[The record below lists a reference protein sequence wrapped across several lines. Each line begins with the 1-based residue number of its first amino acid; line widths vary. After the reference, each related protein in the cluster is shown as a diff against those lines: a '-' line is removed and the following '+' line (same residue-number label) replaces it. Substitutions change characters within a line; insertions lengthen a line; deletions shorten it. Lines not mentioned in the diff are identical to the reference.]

1 MSDKIS
7 IIGLLGEHIENS
19 ISPFIHHKFI
29 RYYSINYCYVPFQIK
44 TKELPVALTGAR
56 TLGICGLNVTIPF
69 KKSAMKFIDNNDLAA
84 ERIGAINTIVRK
96 DEKLYGYNTD
106 WIGFK
111 EPLAKNGEIN
121 FAGKKAVVLGAGGA
135 ARAVVY
141 ALAEGGCSAIS
152 IFNRSEWRAVE
163 LKRNFQHIFPQC
175 EIKIFPLSGPA
186 LQREISEADLL
197 INATPLGSWYYP
209 GQNPLSEEIKLP
221 PQLIV
226 YDLIYYPDKTP
237 LLRWAEKSGNKII
250 NGKEMLVY
258 QAVESFYLWTNIYP
272 EQKIINQT
280 ISEILEMGKG

>member
-1 MSDKIS
+1 MADKIS

-29 RYYSINYCYVPFQIK
+29 RYYSLNYCYVPFQIK
-44 TKELPVALTGAR
+44 REELLVAITGAR

-69 KKSAMKFIDNNDLAA
+69 KKNAMQFIDNNDLAA

-96 DEKLYGYNTD
+96 NGKLYGYNTD
-106 WIGFK
+106 WIGFHK
-111 EPLAKNGEIN
+111 PLSKNGGIN
-121 FAGKKAVVLGAGGA
+121 FNGKKALILGAGGA

-141 ALAEGGCSAIS
+141 ALAEGRCSAIS

-175 EIKIFPLSGPA
+175 EIKIFPWSGPS
-186 LQREISEADLL
+186 LEGEISEANLL

-250 NGKEMLVY
+250 NGKEMLIY

-272 EQKIINQT
+272 DQKIINQT
-280 ISEILEMGKG
+280 IKQIREIGRG